1 MHESVGR
8 ADAVRIQ
15 DLYWYHCFSH
25 RDLTVRAGE
34 ASHNQVG
41 EPLLTGGGRAACLGM
56 SSMRKGGSSEISYLP
71 VFLKAK
77 GKDRT
82 PAPIAELHKVATEG
96 NAALWM
102 GASWLVSATS
112 WRSSS
117 GVGGP
122 VKADMMILAR
132 CPVEV
137 STSRT
142 SSSSRGFSNL
152 DILVRLCQTKSEDKG
167 R

>member
-1 MHESVGR
+1 MLGDVKHEEGR
-8 ADAVRIQ
+8 Q
-15 DLYWYHCFSH
+15 
-25 RDLTVRAGE
+25 
-34 ASHNQVG
+34 
-41 EPLLTGGGRAACLGM
+41 LGD
-56 SSMRKGGSSEISYLP
+56 ILP

-102 GASWLVSATS
+102 GASWLVSAS

-117 GVGGP
+117 GGGGP
-122 VKADMMILAR
+122 VKAEMMILAR

-142 SSSSRGFSNL
+142 SSSSRGSSVNP
-152 DILVRLCQTKSEDKG
+152 DIQTMSEDKG